1 MGQLLFSAVAAHTP
15 VTPHVPDLVWLAGY
29 DKPTRKL
36 LVSAERKMAGRVLV
50 GVFLTIFIN
59 YIDRTNLAFASVQL
73 NADIGLSPSIY
84 GLGSGLFFI
93 AYAFFQLPSNM

>member
-1 MGQLLFSAVAAHTP
+1 MPYLHT
-15 VTPHVPDLVWLAGY
+15 
-29 DKPTRKL
+29 KN
-36 LVSAERKMAGRVLV
+36 S
-50 GVFLTIFIN
+50 N

-93 AYAFFQLPSNM
+93 SYACELVANTVDGWWCSLLGLLLDCSLTCRSTSARRAAC

>member
-1 MGQLLFSAVAAHTP
+1 
-15 VTPHVPDLVWLAGY
+15 
-29 DKPTRKL
+29 
-36 LVSAERKMAGRVLV
+36 
-50 GVFLTIFIN
+50 VFLTIFIN

>member
-1 MGQLLFSAVAAHTP
+1 MC
-15 VTPHVPDLVWLAGY
+15 PH
-29 DKPTRKL
+29 
-36 LVSAERKMAGRVLV
+36 S
-50 GVFLTIFIN
+50 N

-93 AYAFFQLPSNM
+93 SYACE

>member
-1 MGQLLFSAVAAHTP
+1 MP
-15 VTPHVPDLVWLAGY
+15 AGY

-36 LVSAERKMAGRVLV
+36 LVSAERKMALRVLV

>member
-1 MGQLLFSAVAAHTP
+1 LILAACPCHLP
-15 VTPHVPDLVWLAGY
+15 LA
-29 DKPTRKL
+29 
-36 LVSAERKMAGRVLV
+36 SCS
-50 GVFLTIFIN
+50 N

-93 AYAFFQLPSNM
+93 SYACEYLLAAA

>member
-1 MGQLLFSAVAAHTP
+1 MLPAA
-15 VTPHVPDLVWLAGY
+15 Y
-29 DKPTRKL
+29 
-36 LVSAERKMAGRVLV
+36 S
-50 GVFLTIFIN
+50 N

-93 AYAFFQLPSNM
+93 SYACEYIPLAAGATGLGMLPARYSIIVWACTRFASL

>member
-1 MGQLLFSAVAAHTP
+1 LRAAFASLLQ
-15 VTPHVPDLVWLAGY
+15 
-29 DKPTRKL
+29 
-36 LVSAERKMAGRVLV
+36 V